1 MEVVFADGSQVTKE
15 LKDMMAQIEFSGYVH
30 FIFIARFLNK
40 RANLTLGR
48 EVRKFSMTDGKIHL
62 SLNIKS
68 ERKAMEKCITYFDK
82 WKVWMMGEE
91 PRTWVVQKKHQLFV
105 AHITYRNLKVAITGF
120 LEYAENLLSKNTS
133 IVFVPFL
140 HSNQS
145 SIEAFFSFMRSLSR
159 DNARDISKALTTSNI
174 QSDVKMA
181 SKKSTCYSN
190 DDISNENETL
200 KKAPYDS
207 TTGPKRREEW
217 LNEQIKKRDL
227 EIVPNLGTKVLIFPK
242 DVAAA
247 ADNSVRQFMNMV
259 GTEETTESYS
269 SLLLKTHSF
278 RELAKLSSIGPA
290 RSWFENVMNGKQ
302 EGHFDT
308 LCQQINLKLVN
319 MLAKAGAA
327 KSGAKNDDEKKAVSY
342 QFQIW
347 EMVEKQDLEGLVS
360 ETCPI
365 GDRMGVI
372 ALIQILDEAIEQ
384 KLWAGMI
391 ERAELLRKNSN
402 KEKPFHYRDVNS
414 IFGWAVFHARKAKM
428 KERFRRNDD
437 EEKYAE
443 LTKEIEFLSAM
454 RMYKSEAALSDHYL
468 ENCYHDTMR
477 TSDRGHMTLVR
488 EEFFE
493 FGYMLMDNLSSSV
506 TEGKLLSKMEVLRLE
521 KEAILNNT
529 PLWEM
534 WKVSSEKVQCVTE
547 GDRKKMF
554 EYVVKKTVHTKFEDV
569 FKGLRGKLTARG
581 TKQNIS
587 GLSFRGEMKGMD
599 RKKTVRTK

>member
-1 MEVVFADGSQVTKE
+1 MNNISNNNKDSNDNSTRADDDSFKMEAQAQNFNTFCDLCDPQIESDNGDSLQVTEEGMTPPGDATSKKISQVMPDFGCICE
-15 LKDMMAQIEFSGYVH
+15 W
-30 FIFIARFLNK
+30 
-40 RANLTLGR
+40 
-48 EVRKFSMTDGKIHL
+48 
-62 SLNIKS
+62 
-68 ERKAMEKCITYFDK
+68 EKCRVVSQQFFLHGNDGHP
-82 WKVWMMGEE
+82 WKG
-91 PRTWVVQKKHQLFV
+91 PSFTWKASTSKKTVILVKNLLFRAGV
-105 AHITYRNLKVAITGF
+105 FCSLKVPKKMQTKYSHRFRVARHHFPLALWEEIG
-120 LEYAENLLSKNTS
+120 
-133 IVFVPFL
+133 V
-140 HSNQS
+140 
-145 SIEAFFSFMRSLSR
+145 
-159 DNARDISKALTTSNI
+159 NAK
-174 QSDVKMA
+174 
-181 SKKSTCYSN
+181 
-190 DDISNENETL
+190 
-200 KKAPYDS
+200 
-207 TTGPKRREEW
+207 
-217 LNEQIKKRDL
+217 EQIKKRGL
-227 EIVPNLGTKVLIFPK
+227 EIVPNLGTKVLIFPV
-242 DVAAA
+242 DSAAA
-247 ADNSVRQFMNMV
+247 ADDSVRQFMKMV

-278 RELAKLSSIGPA
+278 REFAKLSSIGPA

-308 LCQQINLKLVN
+308 LCQQINWKLVN

-347 EMVEKQDLEGLVS
+347 ELVEKKDLEGLVS
-360 ETCPI
+360 DTCPI

>member
-1 MEVVFADGSQVTKE
+1 
-15 LKDMMAQIEFSGYVH
+15 
-30 FIFIARFLNK
+30 
-40 RANLTLGR
+40 
-48 EVRKFSMTDGKIHL
+48 
-62 SLNIKS
+62 
-68 ERKAMEKCITYFDK
+68 
-82 WKVWMMGEE
+82 
-91 PRTWVVQKKHQLFV
+91 
-105 AHITYRNLKVAITGF
+105 
-120 LEYAENLLSKNTS
+120 
-133 IVFVPFL
+133 
-140 HSNQS
+140 
-145 SIEAFFSFMRSLSR
+145 
-159 DNARDISKALTTSNI
+159 
-174 QSDVKMA
+174 MA

-247 ADNSVRQFMNMV
+247 ADDSVRQFMNMV

-278 RELAKLSSIGPA
+278 REFAKLSSIGPA

-308 LCQQINLKLVN
+308 LCQQINWKLVN

-347 EMVEKQDLEGLVS
+347 EMVEKKDLEGLVS
-360 ETCPI
+360 DTCPI